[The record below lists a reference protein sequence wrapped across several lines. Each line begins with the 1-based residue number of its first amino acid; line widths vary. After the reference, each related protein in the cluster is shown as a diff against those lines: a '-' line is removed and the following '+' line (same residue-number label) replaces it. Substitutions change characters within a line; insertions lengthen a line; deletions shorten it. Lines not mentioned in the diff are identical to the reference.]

1 MKNKSKL
8 IYGCLMLGLAVS
20 IPCISQLTIKQQPK
34 FAEIEP
40 TIEMELITVEEQGI
54 LSMEQLTKETLGAA
68 KMTTEA
74 STEVIMGTT
83 ATTAT
88 EASTEIIAG
97 STATTATVTE
107 APTTEAT
114 MEQVSPQYSDL
125 KYLAAIVYCE
135 SGNQCMAGQQAV
147 AIVVMNRVRSD
158 SFPND
163 IYSVLY
169 QSGQF
174 TPASNGSL
182 NKGLSMYDN
191 GTLPQ
196 SCIDAANY
204 ALAGN
209 TFVTYNDETRDISDY
224 YFFGRYR
231 NNCRWQIQDHQFE

>member
-40 TIEMELITVEEQGI
+40 TIEMELITVEKQDI
-54 LSMEQLTKETLGAA
+54 LSMEQLTKETLGA
-68 KMTTEA
+68 TEI
-74 STEVIMGTT
+74 T
-83 ATTAT
+83 T

-97 STATTATVTE
+97 TTATTAIE

-114 MEQVSPQYSDL
+114 TEQASPQYSDL

-147 AIVVMNRVRSD
+147 AIVVMNRVRSG

-174 TPASNGSL
+174 IPASSGSL

-209 TFVTYNDETRDISDY
+209 TSVTYNDETRDISDY

>member
-20 IPCISQLTIKQQPK
+20 IPCISQLTTKQQPK

-40 TIEMELITVEEQGI
+40 TTEKELITVEKQDTP
-54 LSMEQLTKETLGAA
+54 SMEQLTKETLGAIET
-68 KMTTEA
+68 TTEA
-74 STEVIMGTT
+74 STEITAGTT

-88 EASTEIIAG
+88 GT
-97 STATTATVTE
+97 
-107 APTTEAT
+107 PTTEAT

-135 SGNQCMAGQQAV
+135 SGNQCIAGQQAV
-147 AIVVMNRVRSD
+147 AIVVMNRVRSG
-158 SFPND
+158 SFPVD

-169 QSGQF
+169 QSGKF
-174 TPASNGSL
+174 TPASSGSL

-209 TFVTYNDETRDISDY
+209 TSVTYNDETRDISDY

>member
-40 TIEMELITVEEQGI
+40 TIEMELITVEKQDI
-54 LSMEQLTKETLGAA
+54 LSMEKLTKETLGA
-68 KMTTEA
+68 TEI
-74 STEVIMGTT
+74 T
-83 ATTAT
+83 T

-97 STATTATVTE
+97 TTVITATE

-114 MEQVSPQYSDL
+114 TEQASPQYSDL

-147 AIVVMNRVRSD
+147 AIVVMNRVRSGN
-158 SFPND
+158 FPND

-174 TPASNGSL
+174 TPASSGSL

-209 TFVTYNDETRDISDY
+209 TSVTYNDETRDISDY

>member
-40 TIEMELITVEEQGI
+40 TIEMELITVEKQDI
-54 LSMEQLTKETLGAA
+54 LSMEKLTKETLGA
-68 KMTTEA
+68 TEI
-74 STEVIMGTT
+74 T
-83 ATTAT
+83 T

-97 STATTATVTE
+97 TTATTATET
-107 APTTEAT
+107 PTTEAT
-114 MEQVSPQYSDL
+114 MEQASPQYSDL

-147 AIVVMNRVRSD
+147 AIVVMNRVRSG

-174 TPASNGSL
+174 TPASNGSM

-209 TFVTYNDETRDISDY
+209 TSVTYNDETRDISDY

>member
-20 IPCISQLTIKQQPK
+20 IPCISQLTTKQQPK

-40 TIEMELITVEEQGI
+40 TIEMELITVEKQDI
-54 LSMEQLTKETLGAA
+54 LSMEQLTKETLGATEI
-68 KMTTEA
+68 TTEA
-74 STEVIMGTT
+74 SIEIIAETT

-88 EASTEIIAG
+88 EAH
-97 STATTATVTE
+97 
-107 APTTEAT
+107 TTEAT
-114 MEQVSPQYSDL
+114 AEQASPQYLDL

-147 AIVVMNRVRSD
+147 AIVVMNRVRSG

-169 QSGQF
+169 QNGQF
-174 TPASNGSL
+174 TPASSGSL

-209 TFVTYNDETRDISDY
+209 TSVTYNDETRDISDY

>member
-40 TIEMELITVEEQGI
+40 TIEMELITVEKQDI
-54 LSMEQLTKETLGAA
+54 LSMEQLTKETLGATEI
-68 KMTTEA
+68 TTEA
-74 STEVIMGTT
+74 STEIIAGTT

-88 EASTEIIAG
+88 EAHTAE
-97 STATTATVTE
+97 ATT
-107 APTTEAT
+107 
-114 MEQVSPQYSDL
+114 EQTSPQYSDL

-174 TPASNGSL
+174 TPASSGSL
-182 NKGLSMYDN
+182 SKGLSMYDN

-209 TFVTYNDETRDISDY
+209 TSVTYNDETRDISDY

-231 NNCRWQIQDHQFE
+231 NNCRWQIQDHQF

>member
-40 TIEMELITVEEQGI
+40 TIEMELITVEKQDI
-54 LSMEQLTKETLGAA
+54 LSMEQLTKETLGA
-68 KMTTEA
+68 TEI
-74 STEVIMGTT
+74 T
-83 ATTAT
+83 T

-97 STATTATVTE
+97 TTATTAIE

-114 MEQVSPQYSDL
+114 TEQASPQYSDL

-158 SFPND
+158 NFPND

-174 TPASNGSL
+174 TPASSGSL

-209 TFVTYNDETRDISDY
+209 TSVTYNDETRDISDY

>member
-20 IPCISQLTIKQQPK
+20 IPCISQRTIKQQPK

-40 TIEMELITVEEQGI
+40 TIEMELITVEKQDI
-54 LSMEQLTKETLGAA
+54 LSMEKLTKETLGA
-68 KMTTEA
+68 TEI
-74 STEVIMGTT
+74 T
-83 ATTAT
+83 T

-97 STATTATVTE
+97 TTTTTATEV
-107 APTTEAT
+107 PTTEAT

-147 AIVVMNRVRSD
+147 AIVVMNRVRSGN
-158 SFPND
+158 FPND

-174 TPASNGSL
+174 IPASSGSL

-209 TFVTYNDETRDISDY
+209 TSVTYNDETRDISDY

>member
-40 TIEMELITVEEQGI
+40 TIEMELITVEKQDI
-54 LSMEQLTKETLGAA
+54 LSMEQLTKETLGA
-68 KMTTEA
+68 TEI
-74 STEVIMGTT
+74 T
-83 ATTAT
+83 T

-97 STATTATVTE
+97 TTATIATE

-147 AIVVMNRVRSD
+147 AIVVMNRVRSGN
-158 SFPND
+158 FPND

-174 TPASNGSL
+174 IPASSGSL

-209 TFVTYNDETRDISDY
+209 TSVTYNDETRDISDY
-224 YFFGRYR
+224 YFFGKYR

>member
-40 TIEMELITVEEQGI
+40 TTERELITVEKQDI
-54 LSMEQLTKETLGAA
+54 LSMEQLTKETLGAIEI
-68 KMTTEA
+68 TTEA
-74 STEVIMGTT
+74 STEITAGTT

-88 EASTEIIAG
+88 ET
-97 STATTATVTE
+97 
-107 APTTEAT
+107 PTTEAT
-114 MEQVSPQYSDL
+114 MEQASPQYSDL

-147 AIVVMNRVRSD
+147 AIVVMNRVRSGN
-158 SFPND
+158 FPND

-209 TFVTYNDETRDISDY
+209 TSVTYNDETRDISDY

>member
-8 IYGCLMLGLAVS
+8 IYGCLMVGLAVS
-20 IPCISQLTIKQQPK
+20 IPCISQLTTKQQPK

-40 TIEMELITVEEQGI
+40 TTERELITVEKQDTP
-54 LSMEQLTKETLGAA
+54 SMEQLIKETLGATE
-68 KMTTEA
+68 TTIEA
-74 STEVIMGTT
+74 STEITAGTT

-88 EASTEIIAG
+88 ET
-97 STATTATVTE
+97 
-107 APTTEAT
+107 PTTEAT
-114 MEQVSPQYSDL
+114 MEQASPQYSDL

-147 AIVVMNRVRSD
+147 AIVVMNRVRSGN
-158 SFPND
+158 FPND

-174 TPASNGSL
+174 TPALSGSL

-209 TFVTYNDETRDISDY
+209 TSVTYNDETRDISDY

>member
-40 TIEMELITVEEQGI
+40 TIEMKLITVEKQDI
-54 LSMEQLTKETLGAA
+54 LSMEKLTKETLGA
-68 KMTTEA
+68 TEI
-74 STEVIMGTT
+74 T
-83 ATTAT
+83 T

-97 STATTATVTE
+97 TTATTATETL
-107 APTTEAT
+107 TTEAT
-114 MEQVSPQYSDL
+114 TEQASPQYSDL

-147 AIVVMNRVRSD
+147 AIVVMNRVRSGN
-158 SFPND
+158 FPND

-174 TPASNGSL
+174 TPASSGSL

-209 TFVTYNDETRDISDY
+209 TSVTYNDETRDISDY

>member
-40 TIEMELITVEEQGI
+40 IIEMELITVERQDI
-54 LSMEQLTKETLGAA
+54 LSMEQLTKETLGA
-68 KMTTEA
+68 TEI
-74 STEVIMGTT
+74 T
-83 ATTAT
+83 T

-97 STATTATVTE
+97 TTAITATE

-114 MEQVSPQYSDL
+114 MEQVFPQYSDL

-147 AIVVMNRVRSD
+147 AIVVMNRVRSGN
-158 SFPND
+158 FPND

-174 TPASNGSL
+174 TPASSGSL

-209 TFVTYNDETRDISDY
+209 TSVTYNDETRDISDY

>member
-40 TIEMELITVEEQGI
+40 TIEMELITVEKQDI
-54 LSMEQLTKETLGAA
+54 LSMEKLTKETLGATEI
-68 KMTTEA
+68 TTEA
-74 STEVIMGTT
+74 STEIIAGTT

-88 EASTEIIAG
+88 EAN
-97 STATTATVTE
+97 
-107 APTTEAT
+107 TTEAT
-114 MEQVSPQYSDL
+114 TEQASPQYSDL

-147 AIVVMNRVRSD
+147 AIVVMNRVRSG

-209 TFVTYNDETRDISDY
+209 TSVTYNDETRDISDY

>member
-40 TIEMELITVEEQGI
+40 TIEMELITVEKQDI
-54 LSMEQLTKETLGAA
+54 LSMEQLTKETLGATEI
-68 KMTTEA
+68 TTEA
-74 STEVIMGTT
+74 STEIIAGTT

-88 EASTEIIAG
+88 EA
-97 STATTATVTE
+97 
-107 APTTEAT
+107 PTTEAAT
-114 MEQVSPQYSDL
+114 EQAPPQYSDL

-147 AIVVMNRVRSD
+147 AIVVMNRVRSGN
-158 SFPND
+158 FPND

-174 TPASNGSL
+174 IPASSGSL

-209 TFVTYNDETRDISDY
+209 TSVTYNNEIRDISDY

>member
-40 TIEMELITVEEQGI
+40 TIEMELITVEKQDI
-54 LSMEQLTKETLGAA
+54 LSMEKLTKETLGATEI
-68 KMTTEA
+68 TTEA
-74 STEVIMGTT
+74 STEIIAGTT

-88 EASTEIIAG
+88 EA
-97 STATTATVTE
+97 
-107 APTTEAT
+107 PTTEVT
-114 MEQVSPQYSDL
+114 TEQVSPQYSDL

-147 AIVVMNRVRSD
+147 AIVVMNRVRSGN
-158 SFPND
+158 FPND

-209 TFVTYNDETRDISDY
+209 TSVTYNDETRDISDY

>member
-1 MKNKSKL
+1 
-8 IYGCLMLGLAVS
+8 
-20 IPCISQLTIKQQPK
+20 
-34 FAEIEP
+34 
-40 TIEMELITVEEQGI
+40 
-54 LSMEQLTKETLGAA
+54 MEQLTKETLGA
-68 KMTTEA
+68 TEI
-74 STEVIMGTT
+74 T
-83 ATTAT
+83 T

-97 STATTATVTE
+97 TTATIATE

-147 AIVVMNRVRSD
+147 AIVVMNRVRSGN
-158 SFPND
+158 FPND

-174 TPASNGSL
+174 IPALSGSL

-209 TFVTYNDETRDISDY
+209 TSVTYNDETRDISDY

>member
-40 TIEMELITVEEQGI
+40 TIEMELITVEKQDI
-54 LSMEQLTKETLGAA
+54 LSMEKLTKETLGATEI
-68 KMTTEA
+68 TTEA
-74 STEVIMGTT
+74 PTEIIAGTT

-88 EASTEIIAG
+88 ET
-97 STATTATVTE
+97 
-107 APTTEAT
+107 PTTEAT
-114 MEQVSPQYSDL
+114 TEQVSPQYSDL

-174 TPASNGSL
+174 TPASSGSL
-182 NKGLSMYDN
+182 SKGLSMYDN

-209 TFVTYNDETRDISDY
+209 TSVTYNDETRDISDY

>member
-40 TIEMELITVEEQGI
+40 TIEMELITVEKQDI
-54 LSMEQLTKETLGAA
+54 LSMEQLTKETLGAIEI
-68 KMTTEA
+68 TTEA
-74 STEVIMGTT
+74 STEITAGTT

-88 EASTEIIAG
+88 ET
-97 STATTATVTE
+97 
-107 APTTEAT
+107 PTTEAT
-114 MEQVSPQYSDL
+114 MEQASPQYSDL

-147 AIVVMNRVRSD
+147 AIVVMNRVRSGN
-158 SFPND
+158 FPND

-209 TFVTYNDETRDISDY
+209 TSVTYNDETRDISDY

>member
-20 IPCISQLTIKQQPK
+20 IPCISQLTTKQQPK

-40 TIEMELITVEEQGI
+40 TTERELITVEKQDTP
-54 LSMEQLTKETLGAA
+54 SMEQLTKETLGATE
-68 KMTTEA
+68 TT
-74 STEVIMGTT
+74 I
-83 ATTAT
+83 
-88 EASTEIIAG
+88 EASTEITAG
-97 STATTATVTE
+97 TTTTTATE

-114 MEQVSPQYSDL
+114 MEQASPQYSDL

-147 AIVVMNRVRSD
+147 AIVVMNRVRSG

-209 TFVTYNDETRDISDY
+209 TSVTYNDETHDISDY

-231 NNCRWQIQDHQFE
+231 KNCRWQIQDHQFE

>member
-40 TIEMELITVEEQGI
+40 TIEMELITVEKQDI
-54 LSMEQLTKETLGAA
+54 LSMEKLTKETLGA
-68 KMTTEA
+68 TEI
-74 STEVIMGTT
+74 T
-83 ATTAT
+83 T

-97 STATTATVTE
+97 TTATTATET
-107 APTTEAT
+107 PTTEAT
-114 MEQVSPQYSDL
+114 MEQASPQYSDL

-147 AIVVMNRVRSD
+147 AIVVMNRVRSGN
-158 SFPND
+158 FPND

-174 TPASNGSL
+174 TPASSGSL

-209 TFVTYNDETRDISDY
+209 TSVTYNDETRDISDY

>member
-40 TIEMELITVEEQGI
+40 TIEMELITVEKQDI
-54 LSMEQLTKETLGAA
+54 LSMEQLTKETLGA
-68 KMTTEA
+68 TEI
-74 STEVIMGTT
+74 T
-83 ATTAT
+83 T

-97 STATTATVTE
+97 TTAITATE

-147 AIVVMNRVRSD
+147 AIVVMNRVRSG

-174 TPASNGSL
+174 IPASSGSL

-209 TFVTYNDETRDISDY
+209 TSVTYNDETRDISDY

>member
-40 TIEMELITVEEQGI
+40 TIEMELITVEKQDI
-54 LSMEQLTKETLGAA
+54 LSMEQLTKETLGAIEI
-68 KMTTEA
+68 TTEA
-74 STEVIMGTT
+74 STEIIAGTT

-88 EASTEIIAG
+88 EA
-97 STATTATVTE
+97 
-107 APTTEAT
+107 PTTEAT
-114 MEQVSPQYSDL
+114 TEQASPQYSDL

-147 AIVVMNRVRSD
+147 AIVVMNRVRSGN
-158 SFPND
+158 FPND

-174 TPASNGSL
+174 IPASSGSL

-209 TFVTYNDETRDISDY
+209 TSVTYNDETRDISDY

>member
-20 IPCISQLTIKQQPK
+20 IPCISQLTTKQQPK

-40 TIEMELITVEEQGI
+40 TTERELITVEKQDTP
-54 LSMEQLTKETLGAA
+54 SMEQLTKETLGATEI
-68 KMTTEA
+68 TTEA
-74 STEVIMGTT
+74 STEIIAGTT

-88 EASTEIIAG
+88 EA
-97 STATTATVTE
+97 
-107 APTTEAT
+107 PTTEAT
-114 MEQVSPQYSDL
+114 TEQAPPQYSDL

-147 AIVVMNRVRSD
+147 AIVVMNRVRSGN
-158 SFPND
+158 FPND

-174 TPASNGSL
+174 TPASSGSL
-182 NKGLSMYDN
+182 SKGLSMYDN

-209 TFVTYNDETRDISDY
+209 TSVTYNDETRDISDY

>member
-40 TIEMELITVEEQGI
+40 IIEMELIAVEKQDI
-54 LSMEQLTKETLGAA
+54 LSMEQLTKETLGATEI
-68 KMTTEA
+68 TTEA
-74 STEVIMGTT
+74 STEIIAETT

-88 EASTEIIAG
+88 EA
-97 STATTATVTE
+97 
-107 APTTEAT
+107 PTTEAT
-114 MEQVSPQYSDL
+114 TEQASPQYSDL

-147 AIVVMNRVRSD
+147 AIVVMNRVRSGN
-158 SFPND
+158 FPND

-174 TPASNGSL
+174 TPASSGSL
-182 NKGLSMYDN
+182 SKGLSMYDN

-209 TFVTYNDETRDISDY
+209 TSVTYNDETRDISDY

>member
-40 TIEMELITVEEQGI
+40 IIEMELIAVEKQDT
-54 LSMEQLTKETLGAA
+54 LSMEQLTKEILGATEI
-68 KMTTEA
+68 TTEA
-74 STEVIMGTT
+74 STEIIAEST

-97 STATTATVTE
+97 STAT
-107 APTTEAT
+107 EAT
-114 MEQVSPQYSDL
+114 MEQVSQQYSDL
-125 KYLAAIVYCE
+125 KYLAVIVYCE

-174 TPASNGSL
+174 TPTLSGSL

-209 TFVTYNDETRDISDY
+209 TSITYNDETRDISDY

>member
-40 TIEMELITVEEQGI
+40 TIEMELITVEKQDI
-54 LSMEQLTKETLGAA
+54 LSMEQLTKETLGATEI
-68 KMTTEA
+68 TTEA
-74 STEVIMGTT
+74 STEIIAGTT

-88 EASTEIIAG
+88 EA
-97 STATTATVTE
+97 
-107 APTTEAT
+107 PTTET
-114 MEQVSPQYSDL
+114 TTEQASPQYSDL

-147 AIVVMNRVRSD
+147 AIVVMNRVRSGN
-158 SFPND
+158 FPND

-174 TPASNGSL
+174 TPASSGSL

-209 TFVTYNDETRDISDY
+209 TSVTYNDETRDISDY

>member
-40 TIEMELITVEEQGI
+40 TIEMELITVEKQDI
-54 LSMEQLTKETLGAA
+54 LSMEQLTKETLGATEI
-68 KMTTEA
+68 TTEA
-74 STEVIMGTT
+74 STEITAGTT

-88 EASTEIIAG
+88 ET
-97 STATTATVTE
+97 
-107 APTTEAT
+107 PTTEAT
-114 MEQVSPQYSDL
+114 TEQASPQYSDL

-147 AIVVMNRVRSD
+147 AIVVMNRVRSGN
-158 SFPND
+158 FPND

-169 QSGQF
+169 QSRQF
-174 TPASNGSL
+174 TPASSGSL

-204 ALAGN
+204 AFAGN
-209 TFVTYNDETRDISDY
+209 TSVTYNDETRDISDY

>member
-40 TIEMELITVEEQGI
+40 TIEMELITVEKQDI
-54 LSMEQLTKETLGAA
+54 LSMEQLTKETLGA
-68 KMTTEA
+68 TEI
-74 STEVIMGTT
+74 T
-83 ATTAT
+83 T
-88 EASTEIIAG
+88 EASTEIIAETIAI
-97 STATTATVTE
+97 TATE
-107 APTTEAT
+107 APITEAT
-114 MEQVSPQYSDL
+114 MKQVSPQYSDL

-147 AIVVMNRVRSD
+147 AIVVMNRVRSGN
-158 SFPND
+158 FPND

-174 TPASNGSL
+174 TPASSGSL

-209 TFVTYNDETRDISDY
+209 TSVTYNDETRDISDY

>member
-40 TIEMELITVEEQGI
+40 IIEMELIAVEKQDT
-54 LSMEQLTKETLGAA
+54 LSMEQLTKETLGATEI
-68 KMTTEA
+68 TTEA
-74 STEVIMGTT
+74 STEITAGTT
-83 ATTAT
+83 AITAT
-88 EASTEIIAG
+88 EAHTAE
-97 STATTATVTE
+97 ATT
-107 APTTEAT
+107 
-114 MEQVSPQYSDL
+114 EQASPQYSDL

-147 AIVVMNRVRSD
+147 AIVVMNRVRSGN
-158 SFPND
+158 FPND

-174 TPASNGSL
+174 IPASSGSL

-209 TFVTYNDETRDISDY
+209 TSVTYNDETRDISDY

>member
-40 TIEMELITVEEQGI
+40 TIEMELITVEKQDI
-54 LSMEQLTKETLGAA
+54 LSMEKLTKETLGA
-68 KMTTEA
+68 TEI
-74 STEVIMGTT
+74 T
-83 ATTAT
+83 T

-97 STATTATVTE
+97 ATAITATE
-107 APTTEAT
+107 APTTEVT
-114 MEQVSPQYSDL
+114 TEQVSPQYSDL

-147 AIVVMNRVRSD
+147 AIVVMNRVRSGN
-158 SFPND
+158 FPND

-174 TPASNGSL
+174 TPASSGSL

-209 TFVTYNDETRDISDY
+209 TSVTYNDETRDISDY

>member
-40 TIEMELITVEEQGI
+40 IIEMELITVEEQGI

-68 KMTTEA
+68 KMTTEV
-74 STEVIMGTT
+74 STEIIVGTT
-83 ATTAT
+83 ATT
-88 EASTEIIAG
+88 STE
-97 STATTATVTE
+97 T
-107 APTTEAT
+107 PTTEAT
-114 MEQVSPQYSDL
+114 MEQASPQYSDL

-147 AIVVMNRVRSD
+147 AIVVMNRVRSG

-169 QSGQF
+169 QNGQF
-174 TPASNGSL
+174 TPASSGSL
-182 NKGLSMYDN
+182 SKGLSMYDN

-209 TFVTYNDETRDISDY
+209 TSVTYNDETRDISDY

>member
-20 IPCISQLTIKQQPK
+20 IPCISQLTTKQQPK

-40 TIEMELITVEEQGI
+40 TTERELITVEKQDTP
-54 LSMEQLTKETLGAA
+54 SMEQLIKETLGATE
-68 KMTTEA
+68 TTIEA
-74 STEVIMGTT
+74 STEITAGTT

-88 EASTEIIAG
+88 EAL
-97 STATTATVTE
+97 
-107 APTTEAT
+107 TTEAT
-114 MEQVSPQYSDL
+114 TEQVSPQYSDL

-147 AIVVMNRVRSD
+147 AIVVMNRVRSGN
-158 SFPND
+158 FPND

-209 TFVTYNDETRDISDY
+209 TSVTYNDETRDISDY

>member
-1 MKNKSKL
+1 MKYKSKL

-40 TIEMELITVEEQGI
+40 TIEMELITVEKQDI
-54 LSMEQLTKETLGAA
+54 LSMEQLTKETLGA
-68 KMTTEA
+68 TEI
-74 STEVIMGTT
+74 T
-83 ATTAT
+83 T

-97 STATTATVTE
+97 TTTTTATE

-147 AIVVMNRVRSD
+147 AIVVMNRVRSGN
-158 SFPND
+158 FPND

-174 TPASNGSL
+174 TPASSGSL

-204 ALAGN
+204 AFAGN
-209 TFVTYNDETRDISDY
+209 TSVTYNDETRDISDY

>member
-40 TIEMELITVEEQGI
+40 TIEMELITVEKQDI
-54 LSMEQLTKETLGAA
+54 LSMEKLTKETLGA
-68 KMTTEA
+68 TEI
-74 STEVIMGTT
+74 T
-83 ATTAT
+83 T

-97 STATTATVTE
+97 TTATTATE

-114 MEQVSPQYSDL
+114 MEQASPQYSDL

-147 AIVVMNRVRSD
+147 AIVVMNRVRSGN
-158 SFPND
+158 FPND

-174 TPASNGSL
+174 IPASSGSL

-209 TFVTYNDETRDISDY
+209 TSVTYNDETRDISDY

>member
-40 TIEMELITVEEQGI
+40 TIEMELITVEKQDI
-54 LSMEQLTKETLGAA
+54 LSMEQLTKETLGA
-68 KMTTEA
+68 TEI
-74 STEVIMGTT
+74 T
-83 ATTAT
+83 T

-97 STATTATVTE
+97 TTATTATET
-107 APTTEAT
+107 PTTEAT
-114 MEQVSPQYSDL
+114 MEQASPQYSDL

-147 AIVVMNRVRSD
+147 AIVVMNRVRSGN
-158 SFPND
+158 FPND

-174 TPASNGSL
+174 IPASSGSL

-209 TFVTYNDETRDISDY
+209 TSVTYNDETRDISDY

>member
-40 TIEMELITVEEQGI
+40 TIEMELITVEKQDI
-54 LSMEQLTKETLGAA
+54 LSMEKLTKETLGA
-68 KMTTEA
+68 TEI
-74 STEVIMGTT
+74 T
-83 ATTAT
+83 T

-97 STATTATVTE
+97 TTTTTATE
-107 APTTEAT
+107 APTIEAT
-114 MEQVSPQYSDL
+114 TEQVSPQYSDL

-147 AIVVMNRVRSD
+147 AIVVMNRVRSGN
-158 SFPND
+158 FPND

-174 TPASNGSL
+174 TPASSGSL

-209 TFVTYNDETRDISDY
+209 TSVTYNDETRDISDY

>member
-40 TIEMELITVEEQGI
+40 TIEMELITVEKQDI
-54 LSMEQLTKETLGAA
+54 LSMEQLTKETLKA
-68 KMTTEA
+68 TEI
-74 STEVIMGTT
+74 T
-83 ATTAT
+83 T

-97 STATTATVTE
+97 TTTTTATE

-114 MEQVSPQYSDL
+114 MKQVSPQYSDL

-147 AIVVMNRVRSD
+147 AIVVMNRVRSGN
-158 SFPND
+158 FPND

-196 SCIDAANY
+196 SCIDAAIY

-209 TFVTYNDETRDISDY
+209 TSVTYNDETRDISDY

>member
-40 TIEMELITVEEQGI
+40 TIEMELITVEKQDI
-54 LSMEQLTKETLGAA
+54 LSMEQLTKETLGA
-68 KMTTEA
+68 TE
-74 STEVIMGTT
+74 II
-83 ATTAT
+83 T

-97 STATTATVTE
+97 TTATTATE

-147 AIVVMNRVRSD
+147 AIVVMNRVRSGN
-158 SFPND
+158 FPND

-174 TPASNGSL
+174 TPASSGSL

-209 TFVTYNDETRDISDY
+209 TSVTYNDETRDISDY

>member
-40 TIEMELITVEEQGI
+40 IIEMELITVEKQDI
-54 LSMEQLTKETLGAA
+54 LSMEQLTKETLGA
-68 KMTTEA
+68 TEI
-74 STEVIMGTT
+74 T
-83 ATTAT
+83 T

-97 STATTATVTE
+97 TTATTATET
-107 APTTEAT
+107 PTTEAT
-114 MEQVSPQYSDL
+114 TEQVSPQYSDL

-174 TPASNGSL
+174 TPTLSGSL

-209 TFVTYNDETRDISDY
+209 TSVTYNDETRDISDY